1 MEILSLGE
9 KIKRKRKEYKM
20 TLKDLAGDR
29 ITPGQISLVESG
41 KSNPSMDLLEYL
53 ANTLNTSI
61 EYLMESEES
70 QAEKI
75 CIYYENMT
83 EAFISNEDLASA
95 ELYLEKALVYSK
107 KYNLEYMEGKNLYLS
122 GIVHL
127 KKGEIPKAQK
137 LFLSSNIIF
146 IKHNSYENII
156 NTFLKLGIIGL
167 NVRTYAS
174 ALGHFRQAEK
184 VFIDNDTA
192 NDFLIGEIYYYI
204 AYTYNKLDSKDD
216 AFNYAKLSQDKFRQ
230 MNSKKEYATTL
241 LNMSK
246 EYSNNGDI
254 ENAIKYSEKAKKVF
268 GELNDVVY
276 LSEIENNLG
285 KLFSE
290 FDNFNESFQHL
301 NKSKEL
307 RQVNN
312 DTRLVETLIN
322 ICENYIHL
330 KDVYKAKSVLEEIIN
345 ITKDKNGKIH
355 INSYLLKYRIEIL
368 EGNLKEAE
376 HTLKTAL
383 EFVTFN
389 EYKKEQAEIS
399 FIIGKFY
406 IDYGQEKRAEEFLLR
421 GVESFKGLG
430 AFKGLD

>member
-9 KIKRKRKEYKM
+9 KIKRKRKEFNM

-75 CIYYENMT
+75 CSYFENMT
-83 EAFISNEDLASA
+83 EAFISNEDLVSA
-95 ELYLEKALVYSK
+95 ELYLEKALQYTK
-107 KYNLEYMEGKNLYLS
+107 KYNLEYMEAKNLYLS

-127 KKGEIPKAQK
+127 KKGEISLAQK

-146 IKHNSYENII
+146 IKHNSNENII
-156 NTFLKLGIIGL
+156 NTFLKLGVISL
-167 NVRTYAS
+167 SVKTYAS

-184 VFIDNDTA
+184 VFIDNETA

-204 AYTYNKLDSKDD
+204 AYTYNKLDSKEE

-230 MNSKKEYATTL
+230 MDSKKEYATAL
-241 LNMSK
+241 LNISK
-246 EYSNNGDI
+246 EYSNKGDLK
-254 ENAIKYSEKAKKVF
+254 NAIKYSEKTKKVF
-268 GELNDVVY
+268 GELNDMVY

-290 FDNFNESFQHL
+290 FEDFTESFLHL
-301 NKSKEL
+301 NKSKDL
-307 RQVNN
+307 RQRNK

-330 KDVYKAKSVLEEIIN
+330 KDVSNSKIILQEIMNKTENSNEKIR
-345 ITKDKNGKIH
+345 KDF
-355 INSYLLKYRIEIL
+355 YLLKYRLDIL
-368 EGNLKEAE
+368 EGNIEGAEFVLKA
-376 HTLKTAL
+376 AL
-383 EFVTFN
+383 EFVTIN
-389 EYKKEQAEIS
+389 GYKKEQAEIA

-406 IDYGQEKRAEEFLLR
+406 IDYGQVKKAEEFLLK
-421 GVESFKGLG
+421 GVETFKSLG
-430 AFKGLD
+430 TFKGLD